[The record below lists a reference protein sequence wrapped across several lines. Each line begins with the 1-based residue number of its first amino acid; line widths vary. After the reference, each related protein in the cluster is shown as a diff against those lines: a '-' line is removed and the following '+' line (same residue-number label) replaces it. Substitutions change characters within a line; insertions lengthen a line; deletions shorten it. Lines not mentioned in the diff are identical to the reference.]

1 MIPHRAEVECSSHI
15 ARSSDAAGT
24 YALLL
29 GVERHA
35 RVRIGAL
42 GEMDL
47 EPGALVYVGSARG
60 SGGLRARLGH
70 HCRTSTR
77 PHWHLDYLH
86 AETAILGA
94 WVSTSPDLLEH
105 RWASAVGAMRGA
117 AIPAADFGSSDCACP
132 AHLFWFARRP
142 SATTLRRALSDVSA
156 DARSRYLGP
165 RRLRSFTGMAA

>member
-1 MIPHRAEVECSSHI
+1 MIPRQAEAACPPHI
-15 ARSSDAAGT
+15 VRSGDAAGT

-42 GEMDL
+42 GEMNL

-94 WVSTSPDLLEH
+94 WISTSPDLLEH

-117 AIPAADFGSSDCACP
+117 TIPAADFGSSDCSCP

-156 DARSRYLGP
+156 DARPRYLGP
-165 RRLRSFTGMAA
+165 KRLRCFAEMTA